1 MSPKADDSNGW
12 VPWSQH
18 VLAELKRLNECYE
31 ALREDVQKIQVET
44 AQLKIR
50 AGLTGLIGGLI
61 PVLVMVG
68 IRVMSN

>member
-1 MSPKADDSNGW
+1 
-12 VPWSQH
+12 
-18 VLAELKRLNECYE
+18 
-31 ALREDVQKIQVET
+31 VET

-68 IRVMSN
+68 IRMMSS

>member
-1 MSPKADDSNGW
+1 MAGATNGKEW
-12 VPWSQH
+12 LRWSEH

-31 ALREDVQKIQVET
+31 GLREDVQKIQLET

-61 PVLVMVG
+61 PVLIMVG
-68 IRVMSN
+68 IRMLSS

>member
-1 MSPKADDSNGW
+1 MAASNNGW
-12 VPWSQH
+12 LPWEKH
-18 VLAELKRLNECYE
+18 VLAELQRLNECYE

-50 AGLTGLIGGLI
+50 AGLTGLVGGLI

-68 IRVMSN
+68 IRMMSN